1 MLGFDGSD
9 HLKGLEP
16 VEGYQAGT
24 RQRTGKPRLVPVVA
38 VIGGMVV
45 LFLALAL
52 LLIGK
57 SLSGI
62 VNLATDTRHRHLP
75 EVLERQRTAINVE
88 RLGRFGEIILSTD
101 DPARRR
107 STRLAAQIL
116 AQDSAFENDPQVH
129 GMAWDAFGSI
139 REIAAMRDRQAG
151 EREAVAARVD
161 QSSGLIE
168 TLKALRRSTSPESA
182 REMLAVTSLLGI
194 AQEIR
199 HLLQRAAGADTVE
212 ELALIKDDFTRQQAA
227 FKAGASLPAAGT
239 LQSMSRELEAA
250 VDGLGAVFP
259 AMATVLEQET
269 RCRVLWQ
276 ETLAVLQELTDML
289 SVDAA
294 ATASDRMTDIESAA
308 LGVKNAGYVV
318 IVFFMLLLV
327 VLVILF
333 RQHIVAPVI
342 HASRGLERV
351 RSGTSPVSIPEARI
365 MELDAIGETV
375 ERFDKALSQIK
386 EANVRLHR
394 LSMQDG
400 LTGIANRRYFDEAF
414 EQEWKR
420 ALRHRRALS
429 VLLIDIDHFKEYN
442 DTYGHLKGDDCLKQ
456 VAGAIQGSSGRAGD
470 IVARYGGE
478 EFVMALPETDR
489 EGAANMAARIQQEI
503 AALRISHPGSVTP
516 WLTVSIGAATMIPRQ
531 EGSREELLGA
541 ADTALLQAKRDGRN
555 AVRFSG

>member
-9 HLKGLEP
+9 LLKGLEP
-16 VEGYQAGT
+16 VDEYQAGT
-24 RQRTGKPRLVPVVA
+24 RQRSGKPRLVPVVA
-38 VIGGMVV
+38 LIGGMVV

-62 VNLATDTRHRHLP
+62 VNLASDTRHKHLP

-116 AQDSAFENDPQVH
+116 AQDSAFEKDPLVH
-129 GMAWDAFGSI
+129 GRVWDAFGSI
-139 REIAAMRDRQAG
+139 REIAAMRDRQASA
-151 EREAVAARVD
+151 REAVAARVD
-161 QSSGLIE
+161 QSGELIQD
-168 TLKALRRSTSPESA
+168 LKSLRRAASLEIDRES
-182 REMLAVTSLLGI
+182 LAVAQLLGI

-199 HLLQRAAGADTVE
+199 HILHRAAGAGSIE
-212 ELALIKDDFTRQQAA
+212 ELASIKDDFTSQQTA
-227 FKAGASLPAAGT
+227 FKAGASPPAAGT
-239 LQSMSRELEAA
+239 VLPVRQELEAA
-250 VDGLGAVFP
+250 VDDFGRVFP
-259 AMATVLEQET
+259 TMTTVLEQEV

-276 ETLAVLQELTDML
+276 EALAVLQELTDML

-365 MELDAIGETV
+365 KELDAIGETV

-420 ALRHRRALS
+420 ALRYQRSLS

-442 DTYGHLKGDDCLKQ
+442 DTFGHLKGDDCLKQ
-456 VAGAIQGSSGRAGD
+456 VAGAIQRSSGRAGD

-489 EGAANMAARIQQEI
+489 EGAASMAARIQQEI
-503 AALRISHPGSVTP
+503 ASMHIRHPGSVTP
-516 WLTVSIGAATMIPRQ
+516 WLTVSVGAATMIPRQ
-531 EGSREELLGA
+531 ESSREDLLGA

-555 AVRFSG
+555 AVRFSE